1 MHFFVYSFLSFPL
14 FVLMII
20 GKSLYAFS
28 LFLAIADP
36 VAGHEAAEPS
46 LFLQLMEKPFLEG
59 NPNGA

>member
-1 MHFFVYSFLSFPL
+1 
-14 FVLMII
+14 MII

-46 LFLQLMEKPFLEG
+46 LFLQVTEKPFLEG